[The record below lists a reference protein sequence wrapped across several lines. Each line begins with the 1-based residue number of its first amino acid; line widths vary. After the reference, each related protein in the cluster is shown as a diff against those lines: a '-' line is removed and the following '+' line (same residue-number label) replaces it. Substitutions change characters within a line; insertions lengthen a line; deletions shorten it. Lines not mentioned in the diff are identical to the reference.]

1 MGKNIPLGP
10 PSKGEY
16 VVLPPSTRSFAGETP
31 ALRFPLLK
39 GVARRAGG
47 CNHPAPPSFSG
58 LSCGKHTLAPYP
70 ATIKGANMITGA
82 HTGIHNEMPRL
93 ALCTWIPAF
102 GDEA

>member
-70 ATIKGANMITGA
+70 ATIKGLGGRNRIMTNSIQTCYNNA
-82 HTGIHNEMPRL
+82 
-93 ALCTWIPAF
+93 
-102 GDEA
+102 